1 MIQKP
6 RGTKDIFGLDAKIYQ
21 MIFDSFE
28 SLARTYNI
36 KKIITPT
43 FESFELFRDSNGES
57 SDIVTK
63 EIYKFKDYNDRLLAL
78 KPEGTASVGRAIIEN
93 KLYSDSNYNKLFYI
107 DSMYRYEKPQKGR
120 LRQFYQIGVEFTN
133 NLSDNTIIDVI
144 VLASS
149 LLDKLKINDYVLNI
163 NSIGTKEERQLYI
176 DELKKYFTKHQNQLS
191 EMSQKR
197 ININPLRILDDK
209 VDSQLDIVKNAPQIC
224 DFWSATTK
232 EQFNKILKAL
242 DSLKISY
249 QINYSLV
256 RGLDYYSNIVFEFI
270 STSNLLGSKVTVIG
284 GGCYHDLIENDS
296 NIQINGVGFGVGVE
310 RLFEIIK
317 HDQKYQFL
325 EESINV
331 NFLIENE
338 EQMQQIRPL
347 IYQLRADDVIVEY
360 NYRFKKFKKLLNDAQ
375 KMNSQLIIFQ
385 ELNQHKTN
393 QWTIKTKANNN
404 IDISFND
411 LYEKIKT
418 ILLKGE

>member
-21 MIFDSFE
+21 LIFDSFE

-43 FESFELFRDSNGES
+43 FESFELFKGSNGES

-93 KLYSDSNYNKLFYI
+93 NLYSNSTYNKLFYI

-133 NLSDNTIIDVI
+133 NLSDNAIIDVI
-144 VLASS
+144 ALASS
-149 LLDKLKINDYVLNI
+149 LLNKLNINDYVLNI

-176 DELKKYFTKHQNQLS
+176 EELKKYFTKHQDQLS
-191 EMSQKR
+191 EISQKR
-197 ININPLRILDDK
+197 ISINPLRILDDK
-209 VDSQLDIVKNAPQIC
+209 NDSQLDIVKKAPQIC
-224 DFWSATTK
+224 DYWSNETK
-232 EQFNKILKAL
+232 EQFDKILKAL

-249 QINYSLV
+249 QVNYSLV

-270 STSNLLGSKVTVIG
+270 STSNLLGSKVTIIG
-284 GGCYHDLIENDS
+284 GGCYYDLIENDS
-296 NIQINGVGFGVGVE
+296 NIQINGVGFGIGVE

-317 HDQKYQFL
+317 YDQKYQFL
-325 EESINV
+325 ADQINV
-331 NFLIENE
+331 NFLLENDDQIE
-338 EQMQQIRPL
+338 QIRPL
-347 IYQLRADDVIVEY
+347 IYQLRANDIIVEY
-360 NYRFKKFKKLLNDAQ
+360 NYQFKKFKKLLSDAQ
-375 KMNSQLIIFQ
+375 KLNSQLIIFQ
-385 ELNQHKTN
+385 ELSQHHTN
-393 QWTIKTKANNN
+393 QWTIKTQTNNN
-404 IDISFND
+404 IIVNFNI
-411 LYEKIKT
+411 LYEKIKS

>member
-144 VLASS
+144 ILASS

-232 EQFNKILKAL
+232 EQFNKILKVL

-325 EESINV
+325 EEPINV

-347 IYQLRADDVIVEY
+347 IYQL
-360 NYRFKKFKKLLNDAQ
+360 KKFKKLLNDAQ
-375 KMNSQLIIFQ
+375 KMNSQLIVFQ

>member
-93 KLYSDSNYNKLFYI
+93 KLYNDSNYNKLFYI

-133 NLSDNTIIDVI
+133 NLSNNTIIDVI
-144 VLASS
+144 TLACA
-149 LLDKLKINDYVLNI
+149 LLDKLKIDDYVLSI
-163 NSIGTKEERQLYI
+163 NSIGSDKERQLYI
-176 DELKKYFTKHQNQLS
+176 DELKKYFTKYQNQLS
-191 EMSQKR
+191 EISQKR
-197 ININPLRILDDK
+197 INVNPLRILDDK
-209 VDSQLDIVKNAPQIC
+209 NDSQLEIVKNAPKIC
-224 DFWSATTK
+224 DFWSSETK
-232 EQFNKILKAL
+232 KQFETILKTL
-242 DSLKISY
+242 DSLNISY

-284 GGCYHDLIENDS
+284 GGCYQDLIENDS
-296 NIQINGVGFGVGVE
+296 NIKINGVGFGVGVE

-317 HDQKYQFL
+317 HDQKYQFS
-325 EESINV
+325 EETINV
-331 NFLIENE
+331 NFLLENE
-338 EQMQQIRPL
+338 EQNEMIRPL
-347 IYQLRADDVIVEY
+347 IYKLRANDIIVEY
-360 NYRFKKFKKLLNDAQ
+360 NYQFKKFKKLLNDAQ
-375 KMNSQLIIFQ
+375 KINSQLIIFQ
-385 ELNQHKTN
+385 ELNQHHTN
-393 QWTIKTKANNN
+393 QWTIKNQMNNN
-404 IDISFND
+404 ITVSFDN
-411 LYEKIKT
+411 LYEEIKN

>member
-191 EMSQKR
+191 ETSQKR

-224 DFWSATTK
+224 DF
-232 EQFNKILKAL
+232 
-242 DSLKISY
+242 
-249 QINYSLV
+249 
-256 RGLDYYSNIVFEFI
+256 
-270 STSNLLGSKVTVIG
+270 
-284 GGCYHDLIENDS
+284 
-296 NIQINGVGFGVGVE
+296 
-310 RLFEIIK
+310 
-317 HDQKYQFL
+317 
-325 EESINV
+325 
-331 NFLIENE
+331 
-338 EQMQQIRPL
+338 
-347 IYQLRADDVIVEY
+347 
-360 NYRFKKFKKLLNDAQ
+360 
-375 KMNSQLIIFQ
+375 
-385 ELNQHKTN
+385 
-393 QWTIKTKANNN
+393 
-404 IDISFND
+404 
-411 LYEKIKT
+411 
-418 ILLKGE
+418 

>member
-93 KLYSDSNYNKLFYI
+93 KLYNDSNYNKLFYI

-133 NLSDNTIIDVI
+133 NLSNNTIIDVI
-144 VLASS
+144 TLACA
-149 LLDKLKINDYVLNI
+149 LLDKLKIDDYVLSI
-163 NSIGTKEERQLYI
+163 NSIGSDKERQLYI
-176 DELKKYFTKHQNQLS
+176 DELKKYFTKYQNQLS
-191 EMSQKR
+191 EISQKR
-197 ININPLRILDDK
+197 INVNPLRILDDK
-209 VDSQLDIVKNAPQIC
+209 NDSQLEIVKNAPKIC
-224 DFWSATTK
+224 DFWSSETK
-232 EQFNKILKAL
+232 EQFETILKTL
-242 DSLKISY
+242 DSLNISY

-296 NIQINGVGFGVGVE
+296 NIKINGVGFGVGVE

-317 HDQKYQFL
+317 HDQKYQFS
-325 EESINV
+325 EETINV
-331 NFLIENE
+331 NFLLENE
-338 EQMQQIRPL
+338 EQNEIIRPL
-347 IYQLRADDVIVEY
+347 IYKLRANGIIVEY
-360 NYRFKKFKKLLNDAQ
+360 NYQFKKFKKLLNDAQ
-375 KMNSQLIIFQ
+375 KVNSQLIIFQ
-385 ELNQHKTN
+385 ELNQHHTN
-393 QWTIKTKANNN
+393 QWTIKNQMNNN
-404 IDISFND
+404 ITVSFDN
-411 LYEKIKT
+411 LYEEIKN

>member
-93 KLYSDSNYNKLFYI
+93 KLYNDSNYNKLFYI

-133 NLSDNTIIDVI
+133 NLSNNTIIDVI
-144 VLASS
+144 TLACA
-149 LLDKLKINDYVLNI
+149 LLDKLKIDDYVLSI
-163 NSIGTKEERQLYI
+163 NSIGSDKERQLYI
-176 DELKKYFTKHQNQLS
+176 DELKKYFTKYQDQLS
-191 EMSQKR
+191 EISQKR
-197 ININPLRILDDK
+197 INVNPLRILDDK
-209 VDSQLDIVKNAPQIC
+209 NDSQLEIVKNAPKIC
-224 DFWSATTK
+224 DFWSSETK
-232 EQFNKILKAL
+232 EQFETILKTL
-242 DSLKISY
+242 DSLNISY

-284 GGCYHDLIENDS
+284 GGCYQDLIENDS
-296 NIQINGVGFGVGVE
+296 NIKINGVGFGVGVE

-317 HDQKYQFL
+317 HDQKYQFS
-325 EESINV
+325 EETINV
-331 NFLIENE
+331 NFLLENE
-338 EQMQQIRPL
+338 EQNEIIRPL
-347 IYQLRADDVIVEY
+347 IYKLRANDIIVEY
-360 NYRFKKFKKLLNDAQ
+360 NYQFKKFKKLLNDAQ
-375 KMNSQLIIFQ
+375 KINSQLIIFQ
-385 ELNQHKTN
+385 ELNQHHTN
-393 QWTIKTKANNN
+393 QWTIKNQMNNN
-404 IDISFND
+404 ITVSFDN
-411 LYEKIKT
+411 LYEEIKN